1 MAGRKNVQSR
11 AAARKQKDKWKAKR
25 WYNIRAPRF
34 PWNYQQ
40 IGETIGEAD
49 ENILGRIYEMT
60 QQEFDGDFTKMHVKL
75 RFKVIDVVGQ
85 DALTQFIGHQ
95 HQNDYTRRQIRRY
108 RGKVDGIYDVVTTD
122 GYLLRLKTLVITDR
136 RIKTSIKQAIR
147 ATSKD
152 IILGYAAKST
162 FAKLQKG
169 MLGSELEDALKEAL
183 KTIAQVRSAVV
194 RKSQLLQEGVVVE
207 DGPTLDE
214 VHQEE
219 QRSAAEAKA
228 RKAAALE
235 AEMSEEDEEDGATED
250 GKDGD
255 ESEEVDIL
263 AAAEALE
270 SSEKPESA
278 ADGAESEESPE
289 ETPEETE
296 SEETPVETPE
306 ETPDSAADEDLTSLT
321 VAELKARLK
330 SAGKPV
336 SGKKDELIAR
346 LQE

>member
-1 MAGRKNVQSR
+1 MASRKNIQGR

-25 WYNIRAPRF
+25 WYSIRAPRF

-40 IGETIGEAD
+40 IGETLGEAD

-75 RFKVIDVVGQ
+75 RFRVIDVVGS
-85 DALTQFIGHQ
+85 DALTEFIGHQ

-108 RGKVDGIYDVVTTD
+108 RGKVDGVYDAVTTD
-122 GYLLRLKTLVITDR
+122 GYLIRLKTLVITDQ

-147 ATSKD
+147 SISQD

-169 MLGSELEDALKEAL
+169 MLGSELEDSLKESL
-183 KTIAQVRSAVV
+183 KSITRVRSAVV

-219 QRSAAEAKA
+219 QRSAAEVKA
-228 RKAAALE
+228 RKDVALE
-235 AEMSEEDEEDGATED
+235 AAMSEED
-250 GKDGD
+250 GD
-255 ESEEVDIL
+255 SEEVDIL
-263 AAAEALE
+263 AAAEALDSTE
-270 SSEKPESA
+270 KSTEEETQDSSKEDTETKEKE
-278 ADGAESEESPE
+278 DTAES
-289 ETPEETE
+289 
-296 SEETPVETPE
+296 
-306 ETPDSAADEDLTSLT
+306 DADEDLTSLT

-336 SGKKDELIAR
+336 SGKKDELISR
-346 LQE
+346 LKE

>member
-1 MAGRKNVQSR
+1 MAGRKNVRSR

-40 IGETIGEAD
+40 IGETLGEAD

-75 RFKVIDVVGQ
+75 RFRVTDVVGS

-108 RGKVDGIYDVVTTD
+108 RGKVDGVYDAVTTD
-122 GYLLRLKTLVITDR
+122 GYLIRLKTLVITDR
-136 RIKTSIKQAIR
+136 RIQTSIKQVIR
-147 ATSKD
+147 AISKD
-152 IILGYAAKST
+152 IILGFAAKST

-169 MLGSELEDALKEAL
+169 MLGSELEEALKEAL
-183 KTIAQVRSAVV
+183 KPISRVRSAVV
-194 RKSQLLQEGVVVE
+194 RKSQLMQEGVVVE

-219 QRSAAEAKA
+219 QRTSAEAKA

-235 AEMSEEDEEDGATED
+235 AAMSEEDEEAGEDED
-250 GKDGD
+250 GKAGD

-263 AAAEALE
+263 TAAEALE
-270 SSEKPESA
+270 STEKGA
-278 ADGAESEESPE
+278 AE
-289 ETPEETE
+289 ETPEETPDE
-296 SEETPVETPE
+296 AAEEPVAEETT
-306 ETPDSAADEDLTSLT
+306 DSAADEDLTSLT
-321 VAELKARLK
+321 VAELKTRLK

>member
-1 MAGRKNVQSR
+1 MAGRKNVKSR

-40 IGETIGEAD
+40 IGETLGEAD

-75 RFKVIDVVGQ
+75 RFRVIDVVGS

-108 RGKVDGIYDVVTTD
+108 RGKVDGVYDAVTTD
-122 GYLLRLKTLVITDR
+122 GYLIRLKTLVITDR
-136 RIKTSIKQAIR
+136 RIQTSIKQAIR
-147 ATSKD
+147 AISKD
-152 IILGYAAKST
+152 VILGYAAKST
-162 FAKLQKG
+162 FTKLQKG
-169 MLGSELEDALKEAL
+169 MLGSELEEALKEAL
-183 KTIAQVRSAVV
+183 KPIARVRSAVV
-194 RKSQLLQEGVVVE
+194 RKSQLMQEGVVVE

-219 QRSAAEAKA
+219 QRATAEAKA
-228 RKAAALE
+228 RKTAALE
-235 AEMSEEDEEDGATED
+235 AAMSEEDEEAGEDED
-250 GKDGD
+250 GKAGD

-270 SSEKPESA
+270 STEKSADEKPA
-278 ADGAESEESPE
+278 E
-289 ETPEETE
+289 ETSDEVAEEPEAEET
-296 SEETPVETPE
+296 T
-306 ETPDSAADEDLTSLT
+306 DSAADEDLTTLT
-321 VAELKARLK
+321 VAELKVRLK

-336 SGKKDELIAR
+336 SGKKDDLIAR

>member
-1 MAGRKNVQSR
+1 MAGRKNVKSR

-40 IGETIGEAD
+40 IGETLGEAD

-75 RFKVIDVVGQ
+75 RFRVIDVVGS

-108 RGKVDGIYDVVTTD
+108 RGKVDGVYDAVTTD
-122 GYLLRLKTLVITDR
+122 GYLIRLKTLVITDR
-136 RIKTSIKQAIR
+136 RIQTSIKQAIR
-147 ATSKD
+147 AISKD
-152 IILGYAAKST
+152 VILGYAAKST
-162 FAKLQKG
+162 FTKLQKG
-169 MLGSELEDALKEAL
+169 MLGSELEEALKEAL
-183 KTIAQVRSAVV
+183 KPISRVRSAVV
-194 RKSQLLQEGVVVE
+194 RKSQLMQEGVVVE

-219 QRSAAEAKA
+219 QRTSAEAKA

-235 AEMSEEDEEDGATED
+235 AAMSEEDEEAGEDED
-250 GKDGD
+250 GKAGD

-270 SSEKPESA
+270 STEKSTDEKPA
-278 ADGAESEESPE
+278 E
-289 ETPEETE
+289 ETSDEVAEEPEAEET
-296 SEETPVETPE
+296 T
-306 ETPDSAADEDLTSLT
+306 DSAADEDLTSLT
-321 VAELKARLK
+321 VAELKSRLK

>member
-1 MAGRKNVQSR
+1 MAGRKNVKSR

-40 IGETIGEAD
+40 IGETLGEAD

-75 RFKVIDVVGQ
+75 RFRVIDVVGS

-108 RGKVDGIYDVVTTD
+108 RGKVDGVYDAVTTD
-122 GYLLRLKTLVITDR
+122 GYLIRLKTLVITDR
-136 RIKTSIKQAIR
+136 RIQTSIKQAIR
-147 ATSKD
+147 AISKD
-152 IILGYAAKST
+152 VILGYAAKST
-162 FAKLQKG
+162 FTKLQKG
-169 MLGSELEDALKEAL
+169 MLGSELEEALKEAL
-183 KTIAQVRSAVV
+183 KPIARVRSAVV
-194 RKSQLLQEGVVVE
+194 RKSQLMQEGVVVE

-219 QRSAAEAKA
+219 QRATAEAKA
-228 RKAAALE
+228 RKTAALE
-235 AEMSEEDEEDGATED
+235 AAMSEEDEEAGEDED
-250 GKDGD
+250 GKAGD

-270 SSEKPESA
+270 STEKSADEKPA
-278 ADGAESEESPE
+278 E
-289 ETPEETE
+289 ETSDEVAEEPEAEET
-296 SEETPVETPE
+296 T
-306 ETPDSAADEDLTSLT
+306 DSAADEDLTSLT
-321 VAELKARLK
+321 VAELKSRLK

>member
-1 MAGRKNVQSR
+1 MASRKNIQGR

-25 WYNIRAPRF
+25 WYSIRAPRF

-40 IGETIGEAD
+40 IGETLGEAD

-75 RFKVIDVVGQ
+75 RFRVTDVVGS
-85 DALTQFIGHQ
+85 DALTEFIGHQ

-108 RGKVDGIYDVVTTD
+108 RGKVDGVYDAVTTD
-122 GYLLRLKTLVITDR
+122 GYLIRLKTLVITDQ

-147 ATSKD
+147 SISQD

-169 MLGSELEDALKEAL
+169 MLGSELEDSLKESL
-183 KTIAQVRSAVV
+183 KSITRVRSAVV

-219 QRSAAEAKA
+219 QRSAAEVKA
-228 RKAAALE
+228 RKDVALE
-235 AEMSEEDEEDGATED
+235 AAMSEED
-250 GKDGD
+250 GD
-255 ESEEVDIL
+255 SEEVDIL
-263 AAAEALE
+263 AAAEALDSTE
-270 SSEKPESA
+270 KSTEEETQDSSKEDTETKEKE
-278 ADGAESEESPE
+278 DTAES
-289 ETPEETE
+289 
-296 SEETPVETPE
+296 
-306 ETPDSAADEDLTSLT
+306 DADEDLTSLT

-336 SGKKDELIAR
+336 SGKKDELISR
-346 LQE
+346 LKE

>member
-1 MAGRKNVQSR
+1 MASRKNIQNR
-11 AAARKQKDKWKAKR
+11 AAVRKQKDKWKAKR

-40 IGETIGEAD
+40 IGETLGETD

-75 RFKVIDVVGQ
+75 RFRVTDVVGS

-108 RGKVDGIYDVVTTD
+108 RGKVDGVYDAVTTD
-122 GYLLRLKTLVITDR
+122 GYLIRLKTLVITDR

-147 ATSKD
+147 AISKD

-169 MLGSELEDALKEAL
+169 MLGSELEDSLKEAL
-183 KTIAQVRSAVV
+183 KSMARVRSAVV

-214 VHQEE
+214 IHQEE
-219 QRSAAEAKA
+219 QRSAAESKA

-235 AEMSEEDEEDGATED
+235 AAMSEEAGEDEDSKA
-250 GKDGD
+250 GD

-270 SSEKPESA
+270 STEKSA
-278 ADGAESEESPE
+278 DEKTAK
-289 ETPEETE
+289 
-296 SEETPVETPE
+296 
-306 ETPDSAADEDLTSLT
+306 ETPDESSEEPEAEETTDSSSDEDLTSLT

>member
-1 MAGRKNVQSR
+1 MASRKNIQGR

-25 WYNIRAPRF
+25 WYSIRAPRF

-40 IGETIGEAD
+40 IGETLGEAD

-75 RFKVIDVVGQ
+75 RFRVTDVVGS
-85 DALTQFIGHQ
+85 DALTEFIGHQ

-108 RGKVDGIYDVVTTD
+108 RGKVDGVYDAVTTD
-122 GYLLRLKTLVITDR
+122 GYLIRLKTLVITDQ

-147 ATSKD
+147 SISQD

-169 MLGSELEDALKEAL
+169 MLGSELEDSLKESL
-183 KTIAQVRSAVV
+183 KSITRVRSAVV

-219 QRSAAEAKA
+219 QRSAAEVKA
-228 RKAAALE
+228 RKDVALE
-235 AEMSEEDEEDGATED
+235 AAMSEED
-250 GKDGD
+250 GD
-255 ESEEVDIL
+255 SEEVDIL
-263 AAAEALE
+263 AAAEALDSTE
-270 SSEKPESA
+270 KSTEEETQDSSKEDTETKEKEA
-278 ADGAESEESPE
+278 TAES
-289 ETPEETE
+289 
-296 SEETPVETPE
+296 
-306 ETPDSAADEDLTSLT
+306 DADEDLTSLT

-336 SGKKDELIAR
+336 SGKKDELISR
-346 LQE
+346 LKE

>member
-1 MAGRKNVQSR
+1 MAGRKNVKSR

-40 IGETIGEAD
+40 IGETLGEAD

-75 RFKVIDVVGQ
+75 RFRVTDVVGS

-108 RGKVDGIYDVVTTD
+108 RGKVDGVYDAVTTD
-122 GYLLRLKTLVITDR
+122 GYLIRLKTLVITDR
-136 RIKTSIKQAIR
+136 RIQTSIKQAIR
-147 ATSKD
+147 AISKD
-152 IILGYAAKST
+152 VILGYAAKST

-169 MLGSELEDALKEAL
+169 MLGSELEEALKEAL
-183 KTIAQVRSAVV
+183 KPISRVRSAVV
-194 RKSQLLQEGVVVE
+194 RKSQLMQEGVVVE

-219 QRSAAEAKA
+219 QRATAEAKA
-228 RKAAALE
+228 RKAAALV
-235 AEMSEEDEEDGATED
+235 AAMSEEDEEAGEDED
-250 GKDGD
+250 GKAGD

-263 AAAEALE
+263 TAAEALE
-270 SSEKPESA
+270 STEKGVA
-278 ADGAESEESPE
+278 E
-289 ETPEETE
+289 ETPEETPDE
-296 SEETPVETPE
+296 AAEEPVAEETT
-306 ETPDSAADEDLTSLT
+306 DSAADEDLTSLT
-321 VAELKARLK
+321 VAELKALLK

>member
-1 MAGRKNVQSR
+1 MASRKNIQGR

-25 WYNIRAPRF
+25 WYSIRAPRF

-40 IGETIGEAD
+40 IGETLGEAD

-75 RFKVIDVVGQ
+75 RFRVTDVVGS
-85 DALTQFIGHQ
+85 DALTEFIGHQ

-108 RGKVDGIYDVVTTD
+108 RGKVDGVYDAVTTD
-122 GYLLRLKTLVITDR
+122 GYLIRLKTLVITDR

-147 ATSKD
+147 SISQD

-169 MLGSELEDALKEAL
+169 MLGSELEDSLKEAL
-183 KTIAQVRSAVV
+183 KSITRVRSAVV

-219 QRSAAEAKA
+219 QRSAAEVKA
-228 RKAAALE
+228 RKDVALE
-235 AEMSEEDEEDGATED
+235 AAMSEED
-250 GKDGD
+250 GD
-255 ESEEVDIL
+255 SGEVDIL
-263 AAAEALE
+263 AAAKALD
-270 SSEKPESA
+270 STEKPTE
-278 ADGAESEESPE
+278 E
-289 ETPEETE
+289 ETQDSSKEDTETKE
-296 SEETPVETPE
+296 REATAE
-306 ETPDSAADEDLTSLT
+306 PDADEDLTSLT

-336 SGKKDELIAR
+336 SGKKDELISR

>member
-1 MAGRKNVQSR
+1 MAGRKNVKSR

-40 IGETIGEAD
+40 IGETLGEAD

-75 RFKVIDVVGQ
+75 RFRVTDVVGS

-108 RGKVDGIYDVVTTD
+108 RGKVDGVYDAVTTD
-122 GYLLRLKTLVITDR
+122 GYLIRLKTLVITDR
-136 RIKTSIKQAIR
+136 RIQTSIKQSIR
-147 ATSKD
+147 AISKD
-152 IILGYAAKST
+152 VILGYAAKST

-169 MLGSELEDALKEAL
+169 MLGSELEEALKEAL
-183 KTIAQVRSAVV
+183 KPIARVRSAVV
-194 RKSQLLQEGVVVE
+194 RKSQLMQEGVVVE

-219 QRSAAEAKA
+219 QRATAEAKA
-228 RKAAALE
+228 RKTAALE
-235 AEMSEEDEEDGATED
+235 AAMSEEDEEAGEDED
-250 GKDGD
+250 GKAGD

-270 SSEKPESA
+270 STEKSADEKPA
-278 ADGAESEESPE
+278 E
-289 ETPEETE
+289 ETSGEVAEEPEAEET
-296 SEETPVETPE
+296 T
-306 ETPDSAADEDLTSLT
+306 DSAADEDLTSLT
-321 VAELKARLK
+321 VAELKSRLK

>member
-219 QRSAAEAKA
+219 QRSSAEAKA

-235 AEMSEEDEEDGATED
+235 TEMSEEDGVTED

-255 ESEEVDIL
+255 ESVEVDIL

-278 ADGAESEESPE
+278 ADGAESEETS
-289 ETPEETE
+289 
-296 SEETPVETPE
+296 E
-306 ETPDSAADEDLTSLT
+306 ETPDSAVDEDLTSLT

>member
-1 MAGRKNVQSR
+1 MAGRKNVKSR

-40 IGETIGEAD
+40 IGETLGEAD

-75 RFKVIDVVGQ
+75 RFRVTDVVGS

-108 RGKVDGIYDVVTTD
+108 RGKVDGVYDAVTTD
-122 GYLLRLKTLVITDR
+122 GYLIRLKTLVITDR
-136 RIKTSIKQAIR
+136 RIQTSVKQAIR
-147 ATSKD
+147 AISKD
-152 IILGYAAKST
+152 VILGYAAKST

-169 MLGSELEDALKEAL
+169 MLGSELEEALKEAL
-183 KTIAQVRSAVV
+183 KPLSRVRSAVV
-194 RKSQLLQEGVVVE
+194 RKSQLMQEGVVVE

-219 QRSAAEAKA
+219 QRATAEAKA
-228 RKAAALE
+228 RKSAALV
-235 AEMSEEDEEDGATED
+235 AAISEEDEEAGEDED
-250 GKDGD
+250 GKAGD

-270 SSEKPESA
+270 STEKSA
-278 ADGAESEESPE
+278 DE
-289 ETPEETE
+289 ETPEEPE
-296 SEETPVETPE
+296 AEETT
-306 ETPDSAADEDLTSLT
+306 DSAADEDLTSLT

-336 SGKKDELIAR
+336 SGKKDDLIAR

>member
-1 MAGRKNVQSR
+1 MASRTNIQGR

-40 IGETIGEAD
+40 IGETLGEAD
-49 ENILGRIYEMT
+49 EHILGRIYEMT

-75 RFKVIDVVGQ
+75 RFKVTDVVGS

-108 RGKVDGIYDVVTTD
+108 RGKVDGVYDAVTTD
-122 GYLLRLKTLVITDR
+122 GYLIRLKTLVITDR
-136 RIKTSIKQAIR
+136 RIKTSVKQAIR
-147 ATSKD
+147 AVSKD

-169 MLGSELEDALKEAL
+169 MLGSELEDSLKESL
-183 KTIAQVRSAVV
+183 KSIARVRSAVV
-194 RKSQLLQEGVVVE
+194 RKSQLMQEGVVVE

-219 QRSAAEAKA
+219 QRSAAEVEA

-235 AEMSEEDEEDGATED
+235 EAMSEEDDDGETVD
-250 GKDGD
+250 G
-255 ESEEVDIL
+255 SAEVDIL

-270 SSEKPESA
+270 SSEKSEEAAEEAEAEDAPKETPESA
-278 ADGAESEESPE
+278 D
-289 ETPEETE
+289 
-296 SEETPVETPE
+296 
-306 ETPDSAADEDLTSLT
+306 DEDLTSLT
-321 VAELKARLK
+321 VAELKTRLK

>member
-1 MAGRKNVQSR
+1 MAGRKNVKSR

-40 IGETIGEAD
+40 IGETLGEAD

-75 RFKVIDVVGQ
+75 RFRVIDVVGS

-108 RGKVDGIYDVVTTD
+108 RGKVDGVYDAVTTD
-122 GYLLRLKTLVITDR
+122 GYLIRLKTLVITDR
-136 RIKTSIKQAIR
+136 RIQTSIKQAIR
-147 ATSKD
+147 AISKD
-152 IILGYAAKST
+152 VILGYAAKST
-162 FAKLQKG
+162 FTKLQKG
-169 MLGSELEDALKEAL
+169 MLGSELEEALKEAL
-183 KTIAQVRSAVV
+183 KPIARVRSAVV
-194 RKSQLLQEGVVVE
+194 RKSQLMQEGVVVE

-219 QRSAAEAKA
+219 QRATAEAKA
-228 RKAAALE
+228 RKTAALE
-235 AEMSEEDEEDGATED
+235 AAMSEEDEEAGEDED
-250 GKDGD
+250 GKAGD

-270 SSEKPESA
+270 STEKSTDEKPA
-278 ADGAESEESPE
+278 E
-289 ETPEETE
+289 ETSDEVAEEPEAEET
-296 SEETPVETPE
+296 T
-306 ETPDSAADEDLTSLT
+306 DSAADEDLTSLT
-321 VAELKARLK
+321 VAELKTRLK

>member
-1 MAGRKNVQSR
+1 MAGRKNVKSR

-40 IGETIGEAD
+40 IGETLGEAD
-49 ENILGRIYEMT
+49 ENILERIYEMT

-75 RFKVIDVVGQ
+75 RFRVIDVVGT
-85 DALTQFIGHQ
+85 DAITQFIGHQ

-108 RGKVDGIYDVVTTD
+108 RGKVDGVYDAVTTD
-122 GYLLRLKTLVITDR
+122 GYLIRLKTLVITDR
-136 RIKTSIKQAIR
+136 RIQTSVKQAIR
-147 ATSKD
+147 AISKD
-152 IILGYAAKST
+152 VILGYAAKST

-169 MLGSELEDALKEAL
+169 MLGSELEEALKEAL
-183 KTIAQVRSAVV
+183 KPIARVRSAVV
-194 RKSQLLQEGVVVE
+194 RKSQLLQEGVVIE

-219 QRSAAEAKA
+219 QRTAAEAKA

-235 AEMSEEDEEDGATED
+235 AAMSEEDEEAGED
-250 GKDGD
+250 EDDKAGD
-255 ESEEVDIL
+255 ESEEVDNIL

-270 SSEKPESA
+270 STEKSADEKPAEVTPDEA
-278 ADGAESEESPE
+278 AEEPEAE
-289 ETPEETE
+289 ETT
-296 SEETPVETPE
+296 
-306 ETPDSAADEDLTSLT
+306 DSAADEDLTSLT
-321 VAELKARLK
+321 VAELKTRLK

-336 SGKKDELIAR
+336 SGKKDDLIAR